1 MDNLEAKL
9 ETATETGT
17 KTMRKKLYN
26 GLHSLFIQNFGE
38 EQDLKAKSNCK
49 TLSKNCFLD
58 WGRELLDDVLNKNY
72 LGIVVKAK
80 IFIYLFSHL
89 RIPLFLGRNRSS

>member
-9 ETATETGT
+9 EAATETGIRNR
-17 KTMRKKLYN
+17 RKKLYK
-26 GLHSLFIQNFGE
+26 GLHSLFIQNFGN
-38 EQDLKAKSNCK
+38 EQNLKAKSNCK

-58 WGRELLDDVLNKNY
+58 WGRELLDDFLDRNY

-80 IFIYLFSHL
+80 IFYFPVSSLNF
-89 RIPLFLGRNRSS
+89 LFLGRNRSS